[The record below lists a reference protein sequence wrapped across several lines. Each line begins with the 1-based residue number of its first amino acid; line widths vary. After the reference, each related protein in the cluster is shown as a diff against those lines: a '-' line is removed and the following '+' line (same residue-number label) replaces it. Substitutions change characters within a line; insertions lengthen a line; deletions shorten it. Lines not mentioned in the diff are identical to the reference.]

1 MYLPY
6 LTSDVRKATTA
17 KNNCE
22 TIGEI
27 LIYPE
32 YVIITKLK
40 KNLKS

>member
-1 MYLPY
+1 MCILY
-6 LTSDVRKATTA
+6 LTSDLRKATTA

-27 LIYPE
+27 IIFPE
-32 YVIITKLK
+32 YVVITKLK